1 MNILIVSDAWLP
13 QINGVVRTLQRT
25 SMELRQRGH
34 TVDVI
39 GPDRFRTIPCPTY
52 PEIRLAIN
60 AFWKLPALIKEASPD
75 AVHIA
80 TEGPLGQICR
90 RYCLKN
96 SIPFTTSYHTQFPEY
111 VHARCRL
118 PVSFSYRFL
127 RRFHGAAQTVMVA
140 TPSMQESL
148 ERWGFTGIARWSRG
162 VDTEIFKPADDD
174 TDRDFLNLPRPIH
187 LYVGRVAVEKNIR
200 QFLKLDLPGS
210 KLVVG
215 DGPQLSALKAEFPEA
230 VFVGAKT
237 GENLVRHYQ
246 AADVFVFP
254 SRTDTFGLVLLE
266 ALACGVPVAA
276 YPVPGPIDVIDNG
289 QVGVL
294 SEDLAVA
301 VEAAAMLSR
310 QACREFALTYSWD
323 RAVDQFLSNLS
334 VTRQTAA

>member
-1 MNILIVSDAWLP
+1 MKILIVSDAWLP

-25 SMELRQRGH
+25 AMELRQRGH
-34 TVDVI
+34 EVDVI

-60 AFWKLPALIKEASPD
+60 ALWKLPAMIRAAGPD

-90 RYCLKN
+90 RFCVKH

-118 PVSFSYRFL
+118 PVGFSYRFL
-127 RRFHGAAQTVMVA
+127 RRFHGAAEKVMVA
-140 TPSMQESL
+140 TPSMQKSL
-148 ERWGFTGIARWSRG
+148 EARGFTHIARWSRG
-162 VDTEIFKPADDD
+162 VDTEIFKPAA
-174 TDRDFLNLPRPIH
+174 TEADREFLGLARPLH

-200 QFLKLDLPGS
+200 QFLQLDLPGS

-215 DGPQLSALKAEFPEA
+215 DGPQLVALKSEFPA
-230 VFVGAKT
+230 ATFVGAKT
-237 GENLVRHYQ
+237 GDDLVRHYQ

-266 ALACGVPVAA
+266 AMACGVPVAA
-276 YPVPGPIDVIDNG
+276 FPVPGPIDVVDDG
-289 QVGVL
+289 EVGAL
-294 SEDLAVA
+294 DENLAVA
-301 VEAAAMLSR
+301 IQKAASMSR
-310 QACREFALTYSWD
+310 QACREYALSYSWD
-323 RAVDQFLSNLS
+323 RAVDQFLDNLS
-334 VTRQTAA
+334 PAYSSTA